1 MEPSNSS
8 SQDPGE
14 EPYKP
19 INIEDYHEIKLKPP
33 TWNEGKCQKIYWYLP
48 IKAETGYFNFKFLR
62 KMILEEIEKN
72 KQYMK
77 APLGLK
83 ENVCVLFILNLY
95 PTIY

>member
-19 INIEDYHEIKLKPP
+19 INIEDYHEIKLKIP
-33 TWNEGKCQKIYWYLP
+33 TWNEDKCQKIYLYLC
-48 IKAETGYFNFKFLR
+48 IKTEAGYFNFKFLR

-72 KQYMK
+72 KQYIK
-77 APLGLK
+77 APSKLK
-83 ENVCVLFILNLY
+83 EKVCVLFTLNLY
-95 PTIY
+95 PTI